1 MNAFILVF
9 SHPFFAITDVEGR
22 YRIDNVPP
30 GNYNV
35 IAWNEG
41 LFSEPTPA
49 TVPDGGETELDFVL
63 R

>member
-1 MNAFILVF
+1 MSAFILVF
-9 SHPFFAITDVEGR
+9 GHPFFAITDDEGR
-22 YRIDNVPP
+22 YRIDSVPP

-41 LFSEPTPA
+41 LFSEPRLA
-49 TVPDGGETELDFVL
+49 AVPDGGATELDFVL